1 MPKSYKITLTDTFE
15 PTIFNHEMNLTRQ
28 MHLPSLVPGPETKLR
43 RSLDKI
49 EIADFEGYLIDHE
62 YTVNM
67 QGRLYEDGAPFSKFI
82 ARSQIKAYRSQE
94 KEVLL
99 LCGKKADILD
109 FCRQT
114 RTMPHIKISV
124 IQIDMDALQEKLP
137 EVRGVWFRSRAGF
150 IRARGYMGN
159 QIQDTPE
166 FLTAKNE
173 GQISTLSFYFE
184 DARSGKPHPILIT
197 EDGAVVLQG
206 VYESIDQEIDFILY
220 VKSQLL
226 DGIYKVIDIK
236 SAKEPI
242 TGL

>member
-1 MPKSYKITLTDTFE
+1 MPKSYKITLTYTFE
-15 PTIFNHEMNLTRQ
+15 PATFNYEINLTRQ
-28 MHLPSLVPGPETKLR
+28 MHLPSLVPGPETKLG

-49 EIADFEGYLIDHE
+49 GIADFESYLIDHE

-82 ARSQIKAYRSQE
+82 AKSQIKAYQSQE
-94 KEVLL
+94 MQVLL

-114 RTMPHIKISV
+114 RIMPQIKISV

-137 EVRGVWFRSRAGF
+137 EVRGVWLRSRAGF

-173 GQISTLSFYFE
+173 GQISTLSLYFE

-197 EDGAVVLQG
+197 VLLC
-206 VYESIDQEIDFILY
+206 YKARTKISIRKSILF
-220 VKSQLL
+220 SM
-226 DGIYKVIDIK
+226 
-236 SAKEPI
+236 
-242 TGL
+242 